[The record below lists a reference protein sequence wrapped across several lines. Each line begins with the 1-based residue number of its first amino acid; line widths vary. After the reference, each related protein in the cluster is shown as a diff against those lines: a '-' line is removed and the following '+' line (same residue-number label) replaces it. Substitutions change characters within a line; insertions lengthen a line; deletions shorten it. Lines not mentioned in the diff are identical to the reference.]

1 MKRSVLT
8 VLLAGLLLS
17 PMAMAK
23 ALNVVASFSVLG
35 DMVSQI
41 GGAYVDVTM
50 LVKPNGDPHE
60 FEPSPKDSKTL
71 SQADLVFVN
80 GLGLEGWLDR
90 LIKASGYKG
99 EVITASHGI
108 HTLKMAEDGKTV
120 TDPHAWNSMK
130 NGISYAHNI
139 VEALVKADPQHANEY
154 RQQGDRYIQQLQQL
168 DDYATQ
174 TFAAIP
180 KDKRKV
186 LTSHD
191 AFGYFA
197 AAYGVRF
204 LSPVGYST
212 ESQASSK
219 TVAKLIT
226 QIKQE
231 QVKLYFIE
239 NQTDPRLVKQ
249 IADASGAQPGGELY
263 PEALTDASGPA
274 ATYTAAFKHNVDT
287 LAAGMK

>member
-17 PMAMAK
+17 PLAMAK
-23 ALNVVASFSVLG
+23 ELNVVASFSVLG

-41 GGAYVDVTM
+41 GGQHVKVTM

-71 SQADLVFVN
+71 SQADVVFVN

-99 EVITASHGI
+99 EVVTASHDI
-108 HTLKMAEDGKTV
+108 KTLKMEEDGKTV

-130 NGISYAHNI
+130 NGIVYARNI
-139 VEALVKADPQHANEY
+139 AAALAKADPQHAQDY
-154 RQQGDRYIQQLQQL
+154 RQQGERYIQQLQQL

-174 TFAAIP
+174 TFTAIP
-180 KDKRKV
+180 KEKRKV

-197 AAYGVRF
+197 AAYGVHF

>member
-1 MKRSVLT
+1 MKRSILVMTLSS
-8 VLLAGLLLS
+8 LLLS
-17 PMAMAK
+17 PLAMAK
-23 ALNVVASFSVLG
+23 ELNVVASFSVLG

-41 GGAYVDVTM
+41 GGQYVHVTD
-50 LVKPNGDPHE
+50 LVQPNGDPHE

-71 SQADLVFVN
+71 SQADVVFVS

-90 LIKASGYKG
+90 LVKASGYKG
-99 EVITASHGI
+99 EVITASNGI
-108 HTLKMAEDGKTV
+108 KTLKMEEDGKTI

-130 NGISYAHNI
+130 NGIVYAHNI
-139 VEALVKADPQHANEY
+139 VSALVKADPEHADDY
-154 RQQGDRYIQQLQQL
+154 RKQGDSYIQQLQQL
-168 DDYATQ
+168 DNYATQ

-180 KDKRKV
+180 KEKRKV

-212 ESQASSK
+212 ESEASSK
-219 TVAKLIT
+219 TVATLIN
-226 QIKQE
+226 QIKKE
-231 QVKLYFIE
+231 HVKLYFIE

-263 PEALTDASGPA
+263 PEALTDSNGPA

-287 LAAGMK
+287 IAAGMK

>member
-1 MKRSVLT
+1 MKRSILVVALSS
-8 VLLAGLLLS
+8 LLVS
-17 PMAMAK
+17 PLVIAK
-23 ALNVVASFSVLG
+23 ELNVVASFSVLG

-41 GGAYVDVTM
+41 GGPYVHVTD
-50 LVKPNGDPHE
+50 LVQPDGDPHE

-71 SQADLVFVN
+71 AQADVVFVN

-90 LIKASGYKG
+90 LMKASGYRG
-99 EVITASHGI
+99 EVITASNGI
-108 HTLKMAEDGKTV
+108 DTLKMKEDGTTI

-130 NGISYAHNI
+130 NGIVYAHNI
-139 VEALVKADPQHANEY
+139 VNGLSKADPEHASDY
-154 RQQGDRYIQQLQQL
+154 RKQGDSYIQQLQQL
-168 DDYATQ
+168 DNYATQ

-180 KDKRKV
+180 RGKRKV

-212 ESQASSK
+212 ESEASSK
-219 TVAKLIT
+219 NVAKLIN
-226 QIKQE
+226 QIKRE
-231 QVKLYFIE
+231 HVKLYFIE

-249 IADASGAQPGGELY
+249 IANASGAQAGGELY
-263 PEALTDASGPA
+263 PEALTDSSGLA